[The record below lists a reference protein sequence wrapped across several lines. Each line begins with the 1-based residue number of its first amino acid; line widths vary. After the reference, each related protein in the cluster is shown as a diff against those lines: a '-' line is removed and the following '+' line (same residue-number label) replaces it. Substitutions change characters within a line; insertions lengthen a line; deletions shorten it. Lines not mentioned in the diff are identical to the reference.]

1 MTIIN
6 LQTKFNADINRCFDL
21 SRDVDAHKLTAKR
34 TNETAIA
41 GRTSGLCQLGDKI
54 TWEAKHFG
62 IRQRLTV
69 EITKMNPPYFFEDI
83 MLKGAFKSMRHIHT
97 FESKNGHTIMT
108 DEFYYEVPFGIL
120 GKIFDVLVLKKYMTN
135 FLKIRNQILKDILE
149 S

>member
-21 SRDVDAHKLTAKR
+21 SRDVDIHKLTAKR

-69 EITKMNPPYFFEDI
+69 EITKLNPPYFFEDI
-83 MLKGAFKSMRHIHT
+83 MLKGAFKSMRHVHT

-120 GKIFDVLVLKKYMTN
+120 GKIFDSIVLKSYMTN
-135 FLKIRNQILKDILE
+135 FLKTRNQILKDILE